1 MFPDFFYPPLC
12 DTLDLQNFYL
22 AMMSLRE
29 KTEKLK
35 SLIQKMDRVLI
46 AFSGGVDSTL
56 VLAIAHEVL
65 GRNVLAVTAQSD
77 SVPNRERE
85 ACHRLSQEIGAEH
98 IFIQTNEMS
107 NPDYKANPAN
117 RCYHCKTE
125 LYSCLKKVALEK
137 KFPYILNGINTD
149 DLGDYRP
156 GIDAARENEVRSPL
170 VEAGFNKQNIRDLA
184 QQMELSIW
192 DKPAMACLSSRI
204 PYGEQVTHEKL
215 KRIEKAEDLLLAM
228 GFKQLRV
235 RHHGET
241 ARIELG
247 QNEMQQF
254 TANIESTVKEKFKVL
269 GFHSVYLDPKGYRM
283 GSLNEV
289 LKEKTDY
296 V

>member
-1 MFPDFFYPPLC
+1 
-12 DTLDLQNFYL
+12 
-22 AMMSLRE
+22 MSLTE

-35 SLIQKMDRVLI
+35 FLIRKMGRALV
-46 AFSGGVDSTL
+46 AFSGGIDSTL

-65 GRNVLAVTAQSD
+65 GKNVLAVTAQSD
-77 SVPNRERE
+77 SVPDRERE
-85 ACHRLSQEIGAEH
+85 ACCRLSREIGAEH
-98 IFIQTNEMS
+98 IFIKTDEMS
-107 NPDYKANPAN
+107 NPNYKANPAN
-117 RCYHCKTE
+117 RCYYCKTE
-125 LYSCLKKVALEK
+125 LYSCLKKVAIEK
-137 KFPYILNGINTD
+137 KYSYILNGINTD

-184 QQMELSIW
+184 RQMELSIW

-204 PYGEQVTHEKL
+204 PYGEQVTTDKL
-215 KRIEKAEDLLLAM
+215 KRVEKAEDLLLSM

-247 QNEMQQF
+247 QNELSQF
-254 TANIESTVKEKFKVL
+254 TSNIEEIVKEKFQEL
-269 GFHSVYLDPKGYRM
+269 GFQSVHLDPKGYRM
-283 GSLNEV
+283 GSLNEA
-289 LKEKTDY
+289 LKKKTDY

>member
-1 MFPDFFYPPLC
+1 
-12 DTLDLQNFYL
+12 
-22 AMMSLRE
+22 MSLRE

>member
-1 MFPDFFYPPLC
+1 ML
-12 DTLDLQNFYL
+12 LK
-22 AMMSLRE
+22 E

-35 SLIQKMDRVLI
+35 SLIRKMDRVI
-46 AFSGGVDSTL
+46 VAFSGGVDSTL

-65 GRNVLAVTAQSD
+65 GKNVLAVTAESD
-77 SVPNRERE
+77 SVPGRERE
-85 ACHRLSQEIGAEH
+85 ACRQLTEEIGANH
-98 IFIQTNEMS
+98 IFVQTHEME
-107 NPDYKANPAN
+107 NPSYQANPAN

-125 LYSCLKKVALEK
+125 LYACLKKVALEK
-137 KFPYILNGINTD
+137 QFPFILNGINTD

-156 GIDAARENEVRSPL
+156 GIDAARENAVRSPL

-184 QQMELSIW
+184 RQMELSIW

-204 PYGEQVTHEKL
+204 PYGEQVSQEKL
-215 KRIEKAEDLLLAM
+215 KRIEKAEDLLFSM

-235 RHHGET
+235 RHLGET
-241 ARIELG
+241 AKIELEK
-247 QNEMQQF
+247 NEIPQF
-254 TANIESTVKEKFKVL
+254 TPNIEEIVKEKFQAL

-289 LKEKTDY
+289 LKEKTNY

>member
-1 MFPDFFYPPLC
+1 
-12 DTLDLQNFYL
+12 
-22 AMMSLRE
+22 MSLKE

-35 SLIQKMDRVLI
+35 SLISKIDRVLV

-65 GRNVLAVTAQSD
+65 GENVLAVTAKSD
-77 SVPNRERE
+77 SVPDRERE
-85 ACHRLSQEIGAEH
+85 ACRQLSQEIGAEH
-98 IFIQTNEMS
+98 IFIQTNEMN
-107 NPDYKANPAN
+107 NPSYQANPAN

-125 LYSCLKKVALEK
+125 LYSCLKKVAEEK
-137 KFPYILNGINTD
+137 QFPYILNGINTN

-170 VEAGFNKQNIRDLA
+170 VEAGFNKQDIRDLA
-184 QQMELSIW
+184 RQMELSIW

-204 PYGEQVTHEKL
+204 PYGEQVTHDKL

-235 RHHGET
+235 RHYGET

-247 QNEMQQF
+247 QNEMVKF
-254 TANIESTVKEKFKVL
+254 TPNIEDIVKEKFHKL
-269 GFHSVYLDPKGYRM
+269 GFKSVHLDPKGYRM